1 MKHFPK
7 ISIVIPSYN
16 KADYIDKTLKSIA
29 EQNYPNLEVII
40 QDPGSTDGSLKVI
53 NTYVKKYPRIFRLYK
68 EKDSGQLDAI
78 NKGIKKATGDILTYI
93 NADDVYEPGAL
104 RSVGEYFIQNPKTLW
119 LAGRG
124 RVIDQNGNEISKGVT
139 AYKNSLLNLKSYI
152 LLLVVNYLIQP
163 SVFLSRF
170 AWKKYGPFR
179 GVTKFVMEYE
189 MWLRIGKDEMPSVL
203 NKDLSSFRIPE
214 KSFSR
219 DEFKKTLSEDMKI
232 VRKFTKNPFILF
244 LHKIHNLGR
253 TLVIKTV

>member
-1 MKHFPK
+1 MRGLPR
-7 ISIVIPSYN
+7 ISIVIPSFN
-16 KADYIDKTLKSIA
+16 KAGYIGKTLKSIA

-78 NKGIKKATGDILTYI
+78 NKGLNKSKGDILAYI
-93 NADDVYEPGAL
+93 NADDVYEPGAF
-104 RSVGEYFIQNPKTLW
+104 SAVGEYFTKNPKTLW
-119 LAGRG
+119 LAGQG
-124 RVIDQNGNEISKGVT
+124 RVINKDDLEIAKAITG
-139 AYKNSLLNLKSYI
+139 YKNI
-152 LLLVVNYLIQP
+152 LLKFNSYHLLLTTNYLIQP

-203 NKDLSSFRIPE
+203 NKTLSSFRIPE

-219 DEFKKTLSEDMKI
+219 NEFEKTLSEDMRI
-232 VRKFTKNPFILF
+232 VKNHTKNPFILF